1 MASVSFDAVAC
12 HPGAGVSS
20 TSITTE
26 WAGNALAMLM
36 SLTEHQLPPLLQ
48 IEPDRLLRELLF
60 DIWRLYLSQA
70 IQVLSDVELVYGL
83 HVQELMD

>member
-1 MASVSFDAVAC
+1 
-12 HPGAGVSS
+12 
-20 TSITTE
+20 
-26 WAGNALAMLM
+26 MLM

-60 DIWRLYLSQA
+60 DIWGLYLSQA
-70 IQVLSDVELVYGL
+70 IQVLSDVELIYGL